1 MHADV
6 YNFYYKQIQGTCN
19 FEGEFSYNT
28 LHITFVETPVA
39 LHPPQCWFTNHP
51 LANIRQSQHNRG
63 SGQEVQS
70 GKVKKVG
77 WEGLTWKIAV
87 SV

>member
-39 LHPPQCWFTNHP
+39 LHPPQC
-51 LANIRQSQHNRG
+51 
-63 SGQEVQS
+63 
-70 GKVKKVG
+70 
-77 WEGLTWKIAV
+77 
-87 SV
+87 